1 MENQFTGGDTAA
13 DITPLLS
20 LVLAALP
27 VLYVIIRFEMGAM
40 DSRQVV
46 LISVLGALIG
56 VARIPFAPLPNI
68 QPCTFLIMMTGLAFG
83 AESGFLVGLM
93 TAAISNIFLG
103 QGYWTI
109 WQMLAWG
116 IIGAISSYLRPLLL
130 RKNDA
135 SRLNLRSAAVL
146 SALYGVL
153 YGLIMDTSTF
163 LMFFPFTLYTY
174 IAVLLSG
181 MIFDIFHA
189 AGNFYFTLFFGDRV
203 YKIMRRIRMR
213 TVIHWED

>member
-1 MENQFTGGDTAA
+1 M
-13 DITPLLS
+13 S
-20 LVLAALP
+20 VVLAALP

-40 DSRQVV
+40 DSRRVV
-46 LISVLGALIG
+46 LVSVLGALIG

-83 AESGFLVGLM
+83 AESGFLVGVM

-116 IIGAISSYLRPLLL
+116 LVGAISSYLRPLLL
-130 RKNDA
+130 RKGDDGVY
-135 SRLNLRSAAVL
+135 LNIKTAAVV
-146 SALYGVL
+146 SALFGVL

-163 LMFFPFTLYTY
+163 LMFFPPGLYTY
-174 IAVLLSG
+174 LAVLLSG
-181 MIFDIFHA
+181 MIFNIFHA
-189 AGNFYFTLFFGDRV
+189 AGNFYFTLFFGERV
-203 YKIMRRIRMR
+203 YKIMRRIRLR
-213 TVIHWED
+213 TVVCWDD

>member
-1 MENQFTGGDTAA
+1 M
-13 DITPLLS
+13 S
-20 LVLAALP
+20 VVLAALP

-40 DSRQVV
+40 DSRRVV
-46 LISVLGALIG
+46 LVSVLGALIG

-83 AESGFLVGLM
+83 AESGFLVGVM

-116 IIGAISSYLRPLLL
+116 LVGAISSYLRPLLL
-130 RKNDA
+130 RKGDDGVY
-135 SRLNLRSAAVL
+135 LNIKTAAVV
-146 SALYGVL
+146 SALFGVL

-163 LMFFPFTLYTY
+163 LMFFPFSLYTY
-174 IAVLLSG
+174 LAVLLSG
-181 MIFDIFHA
+181 MIFNIFHA
-189 AGNFYFTLFFGDRV
+189 AGNFYFTLFFGERV
-203 YKIMRRIRMR
+203 YKIMRRIRLR
-213 TVIHWED
+213 TVVHRED